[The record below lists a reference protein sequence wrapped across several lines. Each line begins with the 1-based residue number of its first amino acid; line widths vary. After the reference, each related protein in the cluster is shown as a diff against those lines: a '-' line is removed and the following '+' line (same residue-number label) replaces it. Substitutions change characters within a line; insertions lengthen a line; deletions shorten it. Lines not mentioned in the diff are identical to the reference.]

1 MKRRKKRKEGGRERE
16 GKFFNI
22 YEMFIQED
30 FPIPGL
36 ILYIG
41 NIMLNKNE
49 ITESQ
54 KKQLAQIKNIYS

>member
-1 MKRRKKRKEGGRERE
+1 
-16 GKFFNI
+16 
-22 YEMFIQED
+22 MFIQED